1 MTRSRSLRERHSSG
15 STRLP
20 IRASSDEVSLV
31 CPNIFTYGGS
41 ASSKPRVLFA
51 PSSRADPAEIGF
63 SMKKPCAALNE
74 AGQKRSADVVRR
86 PQMRYQHSGFSQKIG
101 AYRLLVTE

>member
-1 MTRSRSLRERHSSG
+1 
-15 STRLP
+15 
-20 IRASSDEVSLV
+20 V
-31 CPNIFTYGGS
+31 CG
-41 ASSKPRVLFA
+41 
-51 PSSRADPAEIGF
+51 
-63 SMKKPCAALNE
+63 LNE